1 MPKKLKKRQKS
12 KQSKSS
18 HVVHQKTSSPIT
30 HADKKSFAFTSTG
43 EIFQPI
49 RVHYNVKNKVELINE
64 FIKLQCIDHD
74 PIHNRWV
81 WLYVAE
87 ARKIQFAN
95 QPPEKERII
104 IGEFI
109 FKEKDELV
117 LNLRSIQRAL
127 EAIVFFDQYLS
138 RNNVSVTDITM
149 INRLFDIEEIRTIKS
164 IDYLFERSDVLVR
177 NPDKI
182 TQELMDIKAK
192 AKSEIDRFIE
202 FEHYIQK
209 LVNEPEPEIEKF
221 PINYDENGIDQLK
234 FALAQRQKTAIE
246 HWKGNTKYK
255 AMDAVKDMLNAV
267 KPIILRTPQNRA
279 AD

>member
-1 MPKKLKKRQKS
+1 MTSIPRKLRKRQKT

-18 HVVHQKTSSPIT
+18 HAIHQKTSSPIT
-30 HADKKSFAFTSTG
+30 HAAKISFAFTTTG

-64 FIKLQCIDHD
+64 FIKLQCIDHE

-87 ARKIQFAN
+87 ARKIQFSN
-95 QPPEKERII
+95 QPPEKELII

-109 FKEKDELV
+109 FKGKDELV
-117 LNLRSIQRAL
+117 LNLRSIERAL

-149 INRLFDIEEIRTIKS
+149 INRLFDIEEIRSIKS
-164 IDYLFERSDVLVR
+164 IDYLFERSDVMVR
-177 NPDKI
+177 NPDEI
-182 TQELMDIKAK
+182 IQQLTDIKSK
-192 AKSEIDRFIE
+192 AESEIGRFIE

-209 LVNEPEPEIEKF
+209 LVNEPEPEIERF
-221 PINYDENGIDQLK
+221 PFNFYENGINSLR

-246 HWKGNTKYK
+246 HWKGNTKYT
-255 AMDAVKDMLNAV
+255 AMDAIKDMLNAA
-267 KPIILRTPQNRA
+267 KPIE
-279 AD
+279 

>member
-1 MPKKLKKRQKS
+1 MTSIPRKLKKRQKA

-18 HVVHQKTSSPIT
+18 HAIHQETSSPIT
-30 HADKKSFAFTSTG
+30 SADKINFAFTSTG

-49 RVHYNVKNKVELINE
+49 RVHYNVKNKLELINE
-64 FIKLQCIDHD
+64 FLKLQCIDHD
-74 PIHNRWV
+74 SIHNRWV
-81 WLYVAE
+81 WVYVAE
-87 ARKIQFAN
+87 ARKIQFVN

-109 FKEKDELV
+109 FKGKDELV
-117 LNLRSIQRAL
+117 LNLRSIERAL

-149 INRLFDIEEIRTIKS
+149 INRLFDIEEIRSIKS
-164 IDYLFERSDVLVR
+164 IDYLFDCSDVLVR

-182 TQELMDIKAK
+182 TLELMDIKSK

-202 FEHYIQK
+202 FEHYVQK
-209 LVNEPEPEIEKF
+209 LVNEPEPEIERF
-221 PINYDENGIDQLK
+221 PFNYYENGIDQLK

-246 HWKGNTKYK
+246 HWKGNTKYT
-255 AMDAVKDMLNAV
+255 AMDAIKDMLNAA
-267 KPIILRTPQNRA
+267 KPIE
-279 AD
+279 

>member
-1 MPKKLKKRQKS
+1 MPRKLKKRQKA

-18 HVVHQKTSSPIT
+18 HAIHQKTSSPIT
-30 HADKKSFAFTSTG
+30 SADKIDFAFTSTG

-49 RVHYNVKNKVELINE
+49 RVHYNVKNKLELIYE
-64 FIKLQCIDHD
+64 FSKLQCIDLD
-74 PIHNRWV
+74 STHNRWV

-109 FKEKDELV
+109 FKGKDELV
-117 LNLRSIQRAL
+117 LNLRSIERAL
-127 EAIVFFDQYLS
+127 EAIVFFDQYFS

-149 INRLFDIEEIRTIKS
+149 INRLFDIKEIRSIKS

-182 TQELMDIKAK
+182 IQQLMDIKSK
-192 AKSEIDRFIE
+192 AESEIDRFIE
-202 FEHYIQK
+202 IEHFIQK
-209 LVNEPEPEIEKF
+209 LVNEPEPEIERF
-221 PINYDENGIDQLK
+221 PFNYYENGINSLK
-234 FALAQRQKTAIE
+234 FALALRQKTAIE
-246 HWKGNTKYK
+246 HWKGNTKYT
-255 AMDAVKDMLNAV
+255 AMDAIKDMLNAA
-267 KPIILRTPQNRA
+267 KPIE
-279 AD
+279 